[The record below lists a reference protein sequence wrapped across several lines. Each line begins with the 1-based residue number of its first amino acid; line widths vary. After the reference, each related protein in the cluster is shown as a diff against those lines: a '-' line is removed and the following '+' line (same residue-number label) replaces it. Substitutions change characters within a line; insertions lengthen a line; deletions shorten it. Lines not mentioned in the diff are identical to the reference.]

1 MNIKLVVVGLFVLAA
16 VACGG
21 SKTEP
26 EAADGASTAAPAD
39 TGAAPADTGAAPV
52 DTAAPAAGT
61 GGGAA
66 K

>member
-21 SKTEP
+21 GKKDAD
-26 EAADGASTAAPAD
+26 AADGAATAAPTDAP
-39 TGAAPADTGAAPV
+39 PADTGAAPV